1 MINKYFDEPIEEND
15 LFYICFLIEKVSRH
29 LHQRNQYVVNKL
41 GYVSQMSYIAK
52 IQIRLFIMSSKN
64 MN

>member
-41 GYVSQMSYIAK
+41 G
-52 IQIRLFIMSSKN
+52 
-64 MN
+64 